1 MQTRVMYDSTMFSNA
16 SDQNLHTM
24 AHYAY
29 SVLGNTSYC
38 SIVLRVVLVCHTCY
52 EYAFLCSVPGTL
64 YSTSRVL
71 SKYNAVL
78 VLQVVLACV

>member
-38 SIVLRVVLVCHTCY
+38 SIVLRVVLVRVMNTHS
-52 EYAFLCSVPGTL
+52 YAQYDTW
-64 YSTSRVL
+64 Y
-71 SKYNAVL
+71 
-78 VLQVVLACV
+78 VVQY